1 MDLLIKNATIV
12 DPGTSLT
19 GKQMDVLISGGKI
32 VQIGKGI
39 TSLKAKEIKI
49 KGLHISPGWLDV
61 GVQTGDPGLEHR
73 EDLITVTNAA
83 AAGGFTGI
91 ACYPNTDPVTDSKSG
106 VLYLKQNSQDLP
118 VDCYPIGALS
128 AGCDGKD
135 ITELYD
141 MHEAG
146 ACAFSDGNRSIQH
159 AGLMLRGLL
168 YVKAFDGLVINHPH
182 DKTLSANGQMH
193 EGYVSTTLGLR
204 GISGLTEE
212 IMVQRDIELAEYAQS
227 KVHIANISTAL
238 SVEKIKKAKAKG
250 IQVTT
255 SVAALNL
262 LFDDGVLSGFDS
274 NFKVLPPLR
283 SKNDIKALKK
293 GLKDGTIDFITSNH
307 VPLEEE
313 AKKLEFPYATFGAI
327 GLETS
332 FAVANTALE
341 KSLSLEDLVEKL
353 SIQPR
358 KTLGLPI
365 VKIEEGTL
373 ANLSLFVPNT
383 PWTVTKKDIRSRSE
397 NTPLIG
403 HVLKGGVFGIING
416 KKTVLRDL

>member
-12 DPGTSLT
+12 DPGTSLN
-19 GKQMDVLISGGKI
+19 GKQKDVLISGGKI
-32 VQIGKGI
+32 AQIGKDI
-39 TSLKAKEIKI
+39 ASPKAKQISIE
-49 KGLHISPGWLDV
+49 GLHISPGWLDV

-73 EDLITVTNAA
+73 EDLTTVTNAA

-91 ACYPNTDPVTDSKSG
+91 ACYPNTVPVTDSKSG
-106 VLYLKQNSQDLP
+106 ILYLKQNSRDLA

-128 AGCDGKD
+128 EGCEGKD
-135 ITELYD
+135 IAELFD
-141 MHEAG
+141 MHQAG
-146 ACAFSDGNRSIQH
+146 ACAFSDGKRSVQH

-182 DKTLSANGQMH
+182 DKTLAANGQMH
-193 EGYVSTTLGLR
+193 EGYVSTTLGLQ

-250 IQVTT
+250 IQVTA
-255 SVAALNL
+255 SVPALNL
-262 LFDDGVLSGFDS
+262 LFEDGVLSGFDS

-327 GLETS
+327 GLETA
-332 FAVANTALE
+332 FAVANTALGE
-341 KSLSLEDLVEKL
+341 TFSLEDLVEKL
-353 SIQPR
+353 SIRPR
-358 KTLGLPI
+358 KILGLPM
-365 VKIEEGTL
+365 VKIAEGTL
-373 ANLSLFVPNT
+373 ANLSLFVPDT
-383 PWTVTKKDIRSRSE
+383 PWTVTKEDIRSRSE

-403 HVLKGGVFGIING
+403 QELKGKVIGIING
-416 KKTVLRDL
+416 RKTVLK